1 MMTGCE
7 RRGTLVRSAGTAAA
21 AALVAGCAAAAAT
34 PTHNGAG
41 VNSTAGTA
49 CLKAITVVSE
59 VRHTMAQLAAK
70 AITPDRAA
78 TLLTHESAALS
89 AIAATTTDET
99 APEAIQDVS
108 DALSAY
114 ANGTSSTD
122 LRSVAGNAVLGFAA
136 VCPVSDGSFESG
148 VSGWVVT
155 GATLTRTPVAHDGS
169 WAALLTSSR
178 TTSGSATATAPVTV
192 AVTRARSGYDIGLW
206 ARTDGKP
213 ITLTMSVI
221 ETRRGSVAGSA
232 QQSVILNSSWQSISL
247 RYRVKSAGSSV
258 QVRVSVPNL
267 PAAGSFAIDGVWALR
282 H

>member
-1 MMTGCE
+1 MMTGCR
-7 RRGTLVRSAGTAAA
+7 RRGTLVRSVGTAAA

-34 PTHNGAG
+34 PAHNAAG

-49 CLKAITVVSE
+49 CLKAIAVVSE
-59 VRHTMAQLAAK
+59 VRHTMAQLNAK
-70 AITPDRAA
+70 SITPDRAA

-89 AIAATTTDET
+89 TIAAKTTDET

-108 DALSAY
+108 DAVSAY
-114 ANGTSSTD
+114 ANGDTDAD
-122 LRSVAGNAVLGFAA
+122 LRSVAANAVLGFAA

-155 GATLTRTPVAHDGS
+155 GAILTRTPVAHDGA
-169 WAALLTSSR
+169 WAGLLTSSR
-178 TTSGSATATAPVTV
+178 TTTGSATATAPLAVT
-192 AVTRARSGYDIGLW
+192 VTRARSGYDIGLW

-213 ITLTMSVI
+213 ITLTLSVV
-221 ETRRGSVAGSA
+221 ETRRGAVAGSA
-232 QQSVILNSSWQSISL
+232 QQSVTLNSSWQSVSL
-247 RYRVKSAGSSV
+247 HYRIKSAGSSV
-258 QVRVSVPNL
+258 QVKLSVPDL